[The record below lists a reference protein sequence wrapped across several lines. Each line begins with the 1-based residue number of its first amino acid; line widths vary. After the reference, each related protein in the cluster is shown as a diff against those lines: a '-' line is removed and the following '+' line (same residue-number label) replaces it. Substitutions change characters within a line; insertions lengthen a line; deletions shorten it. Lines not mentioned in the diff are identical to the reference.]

1 MSIGFVTLVQ
11 GEVLARDP
19 QGNTRRLKEGDQIN
33 KGETVITSA
42 GSRVEIMTDNGP
54 IVLNE
59 QQTVA
64 MTDEVAGTVDAADA
78 SILSQTIT
86 QLETIVGPN
95 GELINFDELEA
106 TAAGLG
112 GGGDCGAHGPNA
124 GNGGHGCVVIV

>member
-33 KGETVITSA
+33 KGETIITSA

-54 IVLNE
+54 IALGE

-64 MTDEVAGTVDAADA
+64 MTDEVAGTVDAAEA
-78 SILSQTIT
+78 VCQSSSTCLMC
-86 QLETIVGPN
+86 
-95 GELINFDELEA
+95 ELISTSSLL
-106 TAAGLG
+106 TSKQM
-112 GGGDCGAHGPNA
+112 
-124 GNGGHGCVVIV
+124 